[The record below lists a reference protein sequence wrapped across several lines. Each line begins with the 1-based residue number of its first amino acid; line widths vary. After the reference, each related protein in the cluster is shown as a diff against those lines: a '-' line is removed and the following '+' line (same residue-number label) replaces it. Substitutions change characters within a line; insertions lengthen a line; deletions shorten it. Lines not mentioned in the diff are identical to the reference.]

1 MESYG
6 KIFELQSCGLE
17 IGCQNSKKASN
28 RSYWLDH
35 SDGRD
40 DRIRT
45 CGLFVPN
52 EARYQTVPHPDI
64 RFSVYSDVAR
74 IPSVVVVLDFS
85 ENQQFACY
93 KGF

>member
-17 IGCQNSKKASN
+17 IGCKNSKKASN

-35 SDGRD
+35 SNGRD

-45 CGLFVPN
+45 CDTLIPNQVLYQAELHPEKKKNIKFLARPAGLEPATF
-52 EARYQTVPHPDI
+52 
-64 RFSVYSDVAR
+64 
-74 IPSVVVVLDFS
+74 
-85 ENQQFACY
+85 
-93 KGF
+93 